1 MKRLL
6 EKDPTK
12 RITATEA
19 LNHDFFSK
27 DNMFAEFNRERS
39 LILKESSHMKE

>member
-1 MKRLL
+1 ML

-19 LNHDFFSK
+19 LNH
-27 DNMFAEFNRERS
+27 EFNKPINMS
-39 LILKESSHMKE
+39 ESVIKMGNTLQSINNIV